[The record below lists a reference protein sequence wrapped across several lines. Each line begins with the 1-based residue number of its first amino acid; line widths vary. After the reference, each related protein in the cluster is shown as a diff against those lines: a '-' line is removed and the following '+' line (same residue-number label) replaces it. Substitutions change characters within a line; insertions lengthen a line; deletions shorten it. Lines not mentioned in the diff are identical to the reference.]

1 MRKFRTQCAETF
13 NDNETLFHPHLDI
26 LFSQNLFETL
36 KVEIFTEIECAF
48 YVYKITF
55 VKFIL
60 IQTLNVFD
68 PIQF

>member
-1 MRKFRTQCAETF
+1 MTMKHYFTHIWTF
-13 NDNETLFHPHLDI
+13 YST
-26 LFSQNLFETL
+26 QNLFETL